1 MANNI
6 FGHIDRLK
14 LGLDA
19 AWLRNEV
26 LANNI
31 ANVDTPNFKRSDVR
45 FSKILDDTISMKTTR
60 YKHINPA
67 SSYSANYLME
77 VYEDSNTNVRMD
89 GNNVDIEREMTELAK
104 NAIWYNY
111 LTQMVTK
118 EIKLLDLA
126 INGGR

>member
-6 FGHIDRLK
+6 FSHIDK
-14 LGLDA
+14 FKVGLDA
-19 AWLRNEV
+19 SWLRNEI

-45 FSKILDDTISMKTTR
+45 FSKILEDSISMKTTR
-60 YKHINPA
+60 DKHINPA
-67 SSYSANYLME
+67 SSSNYTVE

-89 GNNVDIEREMTELAK
+89 GNNVDIEREMNELAK

-111 LTQMVTK
+111 LTHMVTK

>member
-6 FGHIDRLK
+6 FSHIDK
-14 LGLDA
+14 FKVGLDA
-19 AWLRNEV
+19 SWLRNEI

-45 FSKILDDTISMKTTR
+45 FSKILEDSISMKTTR
-60 YKHINPA
+60 DKHINPA
-67 SSYSANYLME
+67 SSSNYSVE

-89 GNNVDIEREMTELAK
+89 GNNVDIEREMNELAK

-111 LTQMVTK
+111 LTHMVTK
-118 EIKLLDLA
+118 KIKLLDLA

>member
-6 FGHIDRLK
+6 FSHIDK
-14 LGLDA
+14 FKVGLDA
-19 AWLRNEV
+19 SWLRNEI

-45 FSKILDDTISMKTTR
+45 FSKILEDSISMKTTR
-60 YKHINPA
+60 DKHINPA
-67 SSYSANYLME
+67 SSSNYSVE

-89 GNNVDIEREMTELAK
+89 GNNVDIEREMNELAK

-111 LTQMVTK
+111 LTHMVTK

>member
-6 FGHIDRLK
+6 FSHIDK
-14 LGLDA
+14 FKVGLDA
-19 AWLRNEV
+19 SWLRNEI

-45 FSKILDDTISMKTTR
+45 FSKILEESISMKTTR
-60 YKHINPA
+60 DKHINPA
-67 SSYSANYLME
+67 SSSNYSVE

-89 GNNVDIEREMTELAK
+89 GNNVDIEREMNELAK

-111 LTQMVTK
+111 LTHMVTK

>member
-6 FGHIDRLK
+6 FSHIDK
-14 LGLDA
+14 FKVGLDA
-19 AWLRNEV
+19 SWLRNEI

-45 FSKILDDTISMKTTR
+45 FSKILEDSISMKTTR
-60 YKHINPA
+60 DKHINPA
-67 SSYSANYLME
+67 SSSNYSVE

-89 GNNVDIEREMTELAK
+89 GNNVDIEREMNELAK
-104 NAIWYNY
+104 NTIWYNY
-111 LTQMVTK
+111 LTHMVTK

>member
-6 FGHIDRLK
+6 FSHIDK
-14 LGLDA
+14 FKVGLDA
-19 AWLRNEV
+19 SWLRNEI

-45 FSKILDDTISMKTTR
+45 FSKILEDSISMKTTR
-60 YKHINPA
+60 DKHINPA
-67 SSYSANYLME
+67 SSSNYSVE

-89 GNNVDIEREMTELAK
+89 GNNVDIEREMNELAK

-111 LTQMVTK
+111 LTHMVTK

-126 INGGR
+126 INGY

>member
-1 MANNI
+1 MANII
-6 FGHIDRLK
+6 FSHIDRLK

-45 FSKILDDTISMKTTR
+45 FSKILEESISMKTTR
-60 YKHINPA
+60 EKHINPA
-67 SSYSANYLME
+67 SSPSTNYSTE

-89 GNNVDIEREMTELAK
+89 GNNVDIEREMNELAK
-104 NAIWYNY
+104 NTIWYNY
-111 LTQMVTK
+111 LTHMVTK

-126 INGGR
+126 IIGG

>member
-6 FGHIDRLK
+6 FSHIDK
-14 LGLDA
+14 FKVGLDA
-19 AWLRNEV
+19 SWLRNEILV
-26 LANNI
+26 NNI

-45 FSKILDDTISMKTTR
+45 FSKILEDSISMKTTR
-60 YKHINPA
+60 DKHINPA
-67 SSYSANYLME
+67 SSSNYSVE

-89 GNNVDIEREMTELAK
+89 GNNVDIEREMNELAK

-111 LTQMVTK
+111 LTHMVTK

>member
-6 FGHIDRLK
+6 FSHIDK
-14 LGLDA
+14 FKVGLDA
-19 AWLRNEV
+19 SWLRNEI

-45 FSKILDDTISMKTTR
+45 FSKILEDSISMKTTR
-60 YKHINPA
+60 DKHINPA
-67 SSYSANYLME
+67 SSSNYTVE

-89 GNNVDIEREMTELAK
+89 GNNVDIEREMNELAK
-104 NAIWYNY
+104 NTIWYNY
-111 LTQMVTK
+111 LTHMVTK